1 MAWLFLIKRSGLRK
15 CDIGNVNRKIKE
27 YSNTS
32 VILYTRKRNKFP
44 GIKDECILFNKLD
57 WNKKGENALMEK
69 QRKDP
74 CYNAEQLWQELM
86 KITAEVYRRTGE
98 MRLTAQELEI
108 SELKVR
114 KLLITAGEYENQKS
128 AEIGRLFREGM
139 TVREIQALTG
149 LGKSSINGYLPYTK
163 AVYNAKEISRNAE
176 RIRKYRARKM
186 CIEELLGEPSEERLW
201 QAVIEF
207 QNYPFTTFSGLFY
220 TYQLKVGKN
229 GSYNKEILISRRR
242 QSKSLTWSSVRLAF
256 EGALRRKGEVIEKP
270 KALGDIRG
278 ISYIYPIFVRFGLIQ
293 TK

>member
-1 MAWLFLIKRSGLRK
+1 
-15 CDIGNVNRKIKE
+15 
-27 YSNTS
+27 
-32 VILYTRKRNKFP
+32 
-44 GIKDECILFNKLD
+44 
-57 WNKKGENALMEK
+57 
-69 QRKDP
+69 
-74 CYNAEQLWQELM
+74 
-86 KITAEVYRRTGE
+86 
-98 MRLTAQELEI
+98 
-108 SELKVR
+108 
-114 KLLITAGEYENQKS
+114 
-128 AEIGRLFREGM
+128 
-139 TVREIQALTG
+139 
-149 LGKSSINGYLPYTK
+149 
-163 AVYNAKEISRNAE
+163 
-176 RIRKYRARKM
+176 M